1 VSEWTYLQSRVQ
13 RGRYAHRFANNLR
26 ATGTDSD
33 QALATMEQ
41 SPTISATSNASS
53 CAEAVELLQLELEQG
68 GTQRTRGDGVAE
80 RLKAVLEEA
89 TTSNDE
95 DGVGV
100 IVAHGGLE
108 LAVVALDTHPQHA
121 GVQVSSP
128 AEGRDGGNTAHEGL
142 SAGWEVACVIK
153 DDLLCAC
160 TRTYSMHARAAAQPS
175 RVDAVTHNGTAWFT
189 KACRGSYRWKN

>member
-1 VSEWTYLQSRVQ
+1 
-13 RGRYAHRFANNLR
+13 
-26 ATGTDSD
+26 
-33 QALATMEQ
+33 MEQ

-89 TTSNDE
+89 TTTNEE

-108 LAVVALDTHPQHA
+108 LAVVALDAHPQHA
-121 GVQVSSP
+121 GVQVSRNSL
-128 AEGRDGGNTAHEGL
+128 RDGTGVALRMRVNRRGV
-142 SAGWEVACVIK
+142 GW
-153 DDLLCAC
+153 
-160 TRTYSMHARAAAQPS
+160 HA
-175 RVDAVTHNGTAWFT
+175 
-189 KACRGSYRWKN
+189 